1 MPVKGNDNIKV
12 VAFISA
18 ESDDHIRTIVVDAID
33 KVRPDVVLSIEPS
46 SLFET
51 TIVEEG
57 MEKKVKKRK
66 QILFF
71 WGFIFLGSGGHEASR
86 LA

>member
-18 ESDDHIRTIVVDAID
+18 ESDDHIGTIVADAID

-57 MEKKVKKRK
+57 MEKKVKKK
-66 QILFF
+66 KAD
-71 WGFIFLGSGGHEASR
+71 FIFLGIYFSGQRRTWSF
-86 LA
+86 